1 MAGPTS
7 SSGSP
12 LLSVRDVS
20 VRFGGIVAL
29 DGVTFDV
36 TSGQIAGLIGPNGA
50 GKTTLFNCLSRLYTP
65 NGGDILFEGV
75 SILNRPR
82 HDIPRIGIGRTF
94 QNVALFDRLSVLDNV
109 RVGCHSV
116 SSTSFL
122 DNALRLPKVAP
133 EEAHVAARA
142 HELIAFMDLVPFTNA
157 MAGGL
162 PFPIRKRVELARAL
176 ASSPKL
182 LLLDEPAAGL
192 NHEEIEV
199 LKGQIRRVRDTA
211 ARHRAAGRAS
221 HEPGHVG
228 VGQGGRH
235 RLRQEDR
242 RRHPGRGAARS
253 RSDPCLPGDLVMAA
267 LLEVKGLKAF
277 YGQTQSLYDV
287 GFEIEPGGITTLLG
301 ANGAGKTTTLRAIC
315 NMVRREGLVRF
326 DGKDIKN
333 MPTEEVVRLRI
344 AHVPEGRGTF
354 TTLTV
359 DENLRIAA
367 YTRRDKAGVKREL
380 DRVFSYFPRLQ
391 ERVQQQAGTLSGG
404 EQQMLAIARALML
417 GPRLMLLDEPSF
429 GLAPLIVVE
438 IFRILRRINEEEK
451 VSILLVEQNAALALD
466 LADHAYVLETGHV
479 VMSGPSAVVKND
491 ENIRKSYL
499 GY

>member
-1 MAGPTS
+1 
-7 SSGSP
+7 
-12 LLSVRDVS
+12 
-20 VRFGGIVAL
+20 
-29 DGVTFDV
+29 
-36 TSGQIAGLIGPNGA
+36 
-50 GKTTLFNCLSRLYTP
+50 
-65 NGGDILFEGV
+65 
-75 SILNRPR
+75 
-82 HDIPRIGIGRTF
+82 
-94 QNVALFDRLSVLDNV
+94 
-109 RVGCHSV
+109 
-116 SSTSFL
+116 
-122 DNALRLPKVAP
+122 
-133 EEAHVAARA
+133 
-142 HELIAFMDLVPFTNA
+142 
-157 MAGGL
+157 
-162 PFPIRKRVELARAL
+162 
-176 ASSPKL
+176 
-182 LLLDEPAAGL
+182 
-192 NHEEIEV
+192 
-199 LKGQIRRVRDTA
+199 
-211 ARHRAAGRAS
+211 
-221 HEPGHVG
+221 
-228 VGQGGRH
+228 
-235 RLRQEDR
+235 
-242 RRHPGRGAARS
+242 
-253 RSDPCLPGDLVMAA
+253 MAA
-267 LLEVKGLKAF
+267 LLEVKELNAF

-287 GFEIEPGGITTLLG
+287 GFEIETGGITTLLG

-315 NMVRREGLVRF
+315 NMVRREGLIRF

-367 YTRRDKAGVKREL
+367 YTRKDKAAVNREL
-380 DRVFSYFPRLQ
+380 ERVFSYFPRLK
-391 ERVQQQAGTLSGG
+391 ERIQQQAGTLSGG

-417 GPRLMLLDEPSF
+417 APRLMLLDEPSF